1 MSRKKTTR
9 HKAIIDQLTINP
21 SMRVSELSG
30 ALGVTTETI
39 RRDLEELAAQQLISR
54 TYGGALLRQPAEP
67 ALSERHKANVEERAV
82 IG

>member
-1 MSRKKTTR
+1 
-9 HKAIIDQLTINP
+9 
-21 SMRVSELSG
+21 LSG

-82 IG
+82 IGKAAAPLLKGASVLMMGSGATTVQ